1 MVQFINTYGLG
12 LSIMIF
18 L

>member
-1 MVQFINTYGLG
+1 MVRFINTYGLG